1 MNNLNSLVFA
11 LWYILPAYF
20 ANATPVILGGGKPL
34 DLGLKWIDGER
45 IFGDH
50 KTFRGIL
57 AGLLVGTVVGTIQGR
72 ELLGFFQSLG
82 AMLGD
87 LVSSFLKRRLKRKP
101 GQWTPVLD
109 EEGFVIFSLV
119 LSKQIEPVPTKVILF
134 LLVIT
139 PIIHFG
145 TNRLKEKLLI
155 GGNSGESEG

>member
-1 MNNLNSLVFA
+1 MKDLNSFIFA

-20 ANATPVILGGGKPL
+20 ANATPVILGGGQPL

-57 AGLLVGTVVGTIQGR
+57 AGLLVGTLIGTIQGR
-72 ELLGFFQSLG
+72 DLLGFFQSLG

-109 EEGFVIFSLV
+109 EEGFLV
-119 LSKQIEPVPTKVILF
+119 LALILSNQIEPIPTKIILF

-145 TNRLKEKLLI
+145 TNRLKEKLLV
-155 GGNSGESEG
+155 GGNSGECKG

>member
-1 MNNLNSLVFA
+1 MSDLNNLAFA
-11 LWYILPAYF
+11 IWYILPAYF
-20 ANATPVILGGGKPL
+20 ANATPVILGGGKPI

-57 AGLLVGTVVGTIQGR
+57 AGVLVGTVIGTLQGR
-72 ELLGFFQSLG
+72 DLVGFFQSLG

-87 LVSSFLKRRLKRKP
+87 LTSSFFKRRLKRKP

-109 EEGFVIFSLV
+109 EEGFLV
-119 LSKQIEPVPTKVILF
+119 FALILSNQIEPLSMKVVLF

-155 GGNSGESEG
+155 GGNSGESKG